1 MTLIKKLL
9 PLFCVALLPVIFVVV
24 FAFFRAFFAQLNPAQ
39 EAMAGPLWPLI
50 KMLLKKLGTWLVDKG
65 KNPDAAPLL
74 SFYNRKMRG

>member
-1 MTLIKKLL
+1 
-9 PLFCVALLPVIFVVV
+9 
-24 FAFFRAFFAQLNPAQ
+24 
-39 EAMAGPLWPLI
+39 MAGPLWPLI